1 MNQRAN
7 EIKLN
12 DEQFEQLQTLY
23 IQTVVDSM
31 NVEELEQYVTNDM
44 EDYCNSLTEKELISE
59 IEYKLSDVEL
69 NEFVTEIKRGNWY
82 D

>member
-31 NVEELEQYVTNDM
+31 KVEELEEYVTNDM

-69 NEFVTEIKRGNWY
+69 NEFVTEIQRGN
-82 D
+82 

>member
-31 NVEELEQYVTNDM
+31 NVEELEEYVTNDM

-69 NEFVTEIKRGNWY
+69 NEFVTEIQRGN
-82 D
+82 

>member
-31 NVEELEQYVTNDM
+31 RVEELEEYVTNDM

-69 NEFVTEIKRGNWY
+69 NQFVTEIKRGN
-82 D
+82 

>member
-69 NEFVTEIKRGNWY
+69 NEFVTEIKRGN
-82 D
+82 

>member
-31 NVEELEQYVTNDM
+31 NVEELEEYVTNDM

-69 NEFVTEIKRGNWY
+69 NEFVTEIKRGN
-82 D
+82 

>member
-31 NVEELEQYVTNDM
+31 STKDLVRYVTNDM
-44 EDYCNSLTEKELISE
+44 EDFCNTLSNEELIQE
-59 IEYKLSDVEL
+59 IEYTL
-69 NEFVTEIKRGNWY
+69 NEEDLQEFVTEIQRGN
-82 D
+82 

>member
-69 NEFVTEIKRGNWY
+69 NEFVTEIQRGN
-82 D
+82 

>member
-31 NVEELEQYVTNDM
+31 KVEELEQYVTNDM

-69 NEFVTEIKRGNWY
+69 NEFVTEIQRGN
-82 D
+82 

>member
-12 DEQFEQLQTLY
+12 DEQFEQLQRLY
-23 IQTVVDSM
+23 VKTVVDSM

-59 IEYKLSDVEL
+59 MEYKLSDVEL
-69 NEFVTEIKRGNWY
+69 NEFVTEIQRGN
-82 D
+82 

>member
-31 NVEELEQYVTNDM
+31 KVEELEEYVTNDM

-69 NEFVTEIKRGNWY
+69 NQFVTEIKRGN
-82 D
+82 

>member
-44 EDYCNSLTEKELISE
+44 EDYCNSLTEKS
-59 IEYKLSDVEL
+59 KLLFS
-69 NEFVTEIKRGNWY
+69 
-82 D
+82 